1 LYKIKKNLSGNTV
14 EECCDA
20 SSLNLTLGV
29 LHCDCYNIICKLNEH
44 DYERYIELMSEF
56 DT

>member
-1 LYKIKKNLSGNTV
+1 VRWSV